1 MNEQLDMKGALTL
14 RLTDQEGNIV
24 LERRHANR
32 IVKSGRR
39 LVAQLFAGIA
49 GGTPPTKVTHMAVG
63 SGAGVETDD
72 QTGLLA
78 ERAPRKEITEVT
90 YVEVDDKGPTGTPVR
105 RVRATLKAVFDFA
118 DANDLTTPLREAG
131 VFTAASGGVMYNRV
145 VFEPVTKTNA
155 FKLTMLW
162 DVTF

>member
-1 MNEQLDMKGALTL
+1 MHDHMDMKGALTL
-14 RLTDQEGNIV
+14 LLTDRDGNVVQET
-24 LERRHANR
+24 RHSNR
-32 IVKSGRR
+32 IVQSGRR
-39 LVAQLFAGIA
+39 LVAQLFAGVA

-63 SGAGVETDD
+63 SGAGAETDH
-72 QTGLLA
+72 QTGLVA
-78 ERAPRKEITEVT
+78 ERAPRKEIIEVT
-90 YVEVDDKGPTGTPVR
+90 YVEVDDKSQTGSVR

-131 VFTAASGGVMYNRV
+131 VFTAVSGGVMYNRV

>member
-1 MNEQLDMKGALTL
+1 
-14 RLTDQEGNIV
+14 
-24 LERRHANR
+24 
-32 IVKSGRR
+32 
-39 LVAQLFAGIA
+39 
-49 GGTPPTKVTHMAVG
+49 MAVG
-63 SGAGVETDD
+63 TGAGAETDN
-72 QTGLLA
+72 QTGLVA
-78 ERAPRKEITEVT
+78 ERAPRKEIIEVT
-90 YVEVDDKGPTGTPVR
+90 YVEVDDKSQAGSVR

>member
-1 MNEQLDMKGALTL
+1 MNEHMDMKGALTL
-14 RLTDQEGNIV
+14 RLTDREGSVV
-24 LERRHANR
+24 LETRQTNR

-39 LVAQLFAGIA
+39 LVAELFAGVA
-49 GGTPPTKVTHMAVG
+49 GGTPPSKVTHMAVG
-63 SGAGVETDD
+63 TGAAAEADD
-72 QTGLLA
+72 QTGLAA

-90 YVEVDDKGPTGTPVR
+90 FAEVEERGPVR
-105 RVRATLKAVFDFA
+105 RVRATLKAVFDFG

-131 VFTAASGGVMYNRV
+131 VFTAASAGVMYNRV

-162 DVTF
+162 DITF